1 MVLVKESEILIYYLM
16 YYLNYYYLNSFF
28 LNRLI
33 NMGCLYC

>member
-16 YYLNYYYLNSFF
+16 YYFNYYYLNSFF